1 MKILLINNNPVVSRL
16 TALSARKEE
25 IEIDEI
31 QEVTELSSNNY
42 DIVFV
47 DGDSWTKDVQDVI
60 RENIK
65 VQKRVLF
72 YADGDNDEKE
82 NFDLSILKPF
92 LPSEV
97 SAVIRSV
104 EEGVAV
110 SEVVEDK
117 KDNDNKDDLFNLD
130 DLEDE
135 VISVST
141 KDSKEIVDDDVFAN
155 LLDESVEKSK
165 VNNFDEKLEEAF
177 PLTNSSLDD
186 DLFSNDL
193 ESASEEKREKE
204 KLEKVEELEEDKI
217 ADLFELDLDDDLDSD
232 SSDNESK
239 EKELDD
245 KKIDE
250 KKIDEQ
256 ESKEREE
263 LLLLDDKVLESEE
276 VEKLE
281 LSETTS
287 TKTKILDVAEI
298 DNIKGLLSEDAS
310 NDMVLEDIMPA
321 MTVIPNLEKVDEKES
336 SNQKENSNEKEKVSE
351 SFALEV
357 ETKSSKKKKTKKLK
371 EPSKASV
378 ESNLLID
385 TLIALPTDKLKEL
398 LSGAKINISIKFPKV
413 K

>member
-336 SNQKENSNEKEKVSE
+336 SNQKENSDEKEKVSE